1 MYKKVKQCRICGN
14 NTLIQVLDLGEQ
26 MLTGIFPASCDEA
39 VTTGPLQLVKCHGD
53 EACGLLQLAHS
64 YELSEMYGH
73 NYGYRSGLNPSM
85 VDHLTGKVKR
95 IHELVK
101 IESGDLILD
110 IGSNDGT
117 TLRAYPSGPRLV
129 GVDPTGEKFREFYRD
144 DVVLIPDFF
153 SAALVKEKFPNQ
165 SAKVVTSFSMFYDL
179 ESPMDFMHQIYEI
192 LADDGIWVFEQ
203 SYMPLMLETGSF
215 DTVCHEHLEFY
226 ALAQIKWMADRV
238 GFDIVDVELNDVNGG
253 SFSVTVKKSTA
264 DSHESPKVLEILQ
277 REQELALNSLAP
289 YLAFEAYAKR
299 TRSDL
304 MDFVREAKKEGKK
317 IVALGA
323 STKGN
328 VLLQY
333 CGITPEDIS
342 AVGEINPD
350 KFGCFTP
357 GTWLPIVDQRALI
370 AERPDYLIV
379 LPWHF
384 RKFFQSNPLFKGL
397 TLVFPLPSLE
407 LVTI

>member
-1 MYKKVKQCRICGN
+1 
-14 NTLIQVLDLGEQ
+14 
-26 MLTGIFPASCDEA
+26 
-39 VTTGPLQLVKCHGD
+39 
-53 EACGLLQLAHS
+53 
-64 YELSEMYGH
+64 
-73 NYGYRSGLNPSM
+73 
-85 VDHLTGKVKR
+85 
-95 IHELVK
+95 
-101 IESGDLILD
+101 
-110 IGSNDGT
+110 
-117 TLRAYPSGPRLV
+117 
-129 GVDPTGEKFREFYRD
+129 
-144 DVVLIPDFF
+144 
-153 SAALVKEKFPNQ
+153 
-165 SAKVVTSFSMFYDL
+165 
-179 ESPMDFMHQIYEI
+179 
-192 LADDGIWVFEQ
+192 
-203 SYMPLMLETGSF
+203 
-215 DTVCHEHLEFY
+215 
-226 ALAQIKWMADRV
+226 
-238 GFDIVDVELNDVNGG
+238 
-253 SFSVTVKKSTA
+253 
-264 DSHESPKVLEILQ
+264 
-277 REQELALNSLAP
+277 
-289 YLAFEAYAKR
+289 
-299 TRSDL
+299 